1 MSSEEKEAVDFGQ
14 LRRLIDKLP
23 KGKAR
28 IDAYAEAIRLA
39 DKLQNTDR
47 QLEFRFSYASEMY
60 FQDDPP
66 KCIGVA
72 AEFGSIFEA
81 APLEIRKDKTWIDAY
96 LMITQLGVDVMKN
109 LPQIPMPQYEAALE
123 QYNQLTKRY
132 GIGRRTYFWQMYER
146 WEYADP
152 ERALEYIELAM
163 QTPPDDHFGNCN
175 ACEHSWAAEQY
186 IRLGRLEEAQRYVQ
200 PLETYRFSPC
210 ENSFQNIWAAYL
222 ESALDRGDLEAAV
235 PLAQKL
241 YKKGNRNRTDLRFL
255 GPVLRCWGMTNVDR
269 GLSLFAKRLEWSIG
283 MWDQKKVYDFD
294 KGACV
299 LFRRLAGVRQTVKLE
314 LPQAFPLWRE
324 DGRYPVEKLA
334 DWFQTQAEDIGR
346 RFDRRNSS
354 HYFEDDLAAALKQ
367 CSLLDRPTEG
377 GTLI

>member
-1 MSSEEKEAVDFGQ
+1 MQQEVFDGEKLSRIIE
-14 LRRLIDKLP
+14 KLP
-23 KGKAR
+23 KGKPR
-28 IDAYAEAIRLA
+28 IDAYEEAIRLA
-39 DKLQNTDR
+39 DQTQDAYWRLG
-47 QLEFRFSYASEMY
+47 FRFHYASEVY

-81 APLEIRKDKTWIDAY
+81 APLEIRKDKAWIDAY

-163 QTPPDDHFGNCN
+163 QTPPDEDYGNCK
-175 ACEHSWAAEQY
+175 ACEYSWAAKQY
-186 IRLGRLEEAQRYVQ
+186 IRLGRLKEAQRYVQ
-200 PLETYRFSPC
+200 PLETYHISPC
-210 ENSFQNIWAAYL
+210 ENSFQTIWAASL
-222 ESALDRGDLEAAV
+222 EYALDRGDLEAAV

-314 LPQAFPLWRE
+314 LPQALP
-324 DGRYPVEKLA
+324 
-334 DWFQTQAEDIGR
+334 
-346 RFDRRNSS
+346 
-354 HYFEDDLAAALKQ
+354 
-367 CSLLDRPTEG
+367 
-377 GTLI
+377 

>member
-47 QLEFRFSYASEMY
+47 QLEFRFGYASEMY

-81 APLEIRKDKTWIDAY
+81 APLEIRKDKAWIDAY

-175 ACEHSWAAEQY
+175 ACEHSWAAELY

-324 DGRYPVEKLA
+324 DGRYSVEELA
-334 DWFQTQAEDIGR
+334 DWFQTQAESIGR

-354 HYFEDDLAAALKQ
+354 HYFEQDLEAALKQ
-367 CSLLDRPTEG
+367 CDLSHFSTSNP
-377 GTLI
+377 

>member
-1 MSSEEKEAVDFGQ
+1 MDKEAFDSER
-14 LRRLIDKLP
+14 LSRLIEKLP
-23 KGKAR
+23 KGKPR
-28 IDAYAEAIRLA
+28 IDAYEEAIRLA
-39 DKLQNTDR
+39 DRAQDTYWRLG
-47 QLEFRFSYASEMY
+47 FRFSYASEVY
-60 FQDDPP
+60 LQDDPP

-81 APLEIRKDKTWIDAY
+81 APPEIQRNRALIHAY
-96 LMITQLGVDVMKN
+96 LMITQLGVDVMQN
-109 LPQIPMPQYEAALE
+109 LPQIPMAQYEGLLE
-123 QYNQLTKRY
+123 QYNLLTRRF
-132 GIGRRTYFWQMYER
+132 GIGRRTYFWQMFDR

-152 ERALEYIELAM
+152 KRALEYMQLAM
-163 QTPPDDHFGNCN
+163 QTPPDEDYGNCK
-175 ACEHSWAAEQY
+175 ACEYSWAAEQY
-186 IRLGRLEEAQRYVQ
+186 IRLGRLKEAQQYAQ

-210 ENSFQNIWAAYL
+210 ENSFQNIWAASL
-222 ESALDRGDLEAAV
+222 EAALDRGDLEAAV

-241 YKKGNRNRTDLRFL
+241 YKKGNRNRTDLRFI
-255 GPVLRCWGMTNVDR
+255 GPVLRCWGMTNFDR

-324 DGRYPVEKLA
+324 DGRYPVEELA
-334 DWFQTQAEDIGR
+334 DWFQTQAEDIGC

-354 HYFEDDLAAALKQ
+354 HYFEDDLAAALRQ
-367 CSLLDRPTEG
+367 CSCRTV
-377 GTLI
+377 

>member
-47 QLEFRFSYASEMY
+47 QLEFRFGYASEMY

-81 APLEIRKDKTWIDAY
+81 APLEIRKDKAWIDAY

-132 GIGRRTYFWQMYER
+132 GIGRRTYFWQIYER

-152 ERALEYIELAM
+152 ERALEYIELAI
-163 QTPPDDHFGNCN
+163 QTLPDDHFGNCN
-175 ACEHSWAAEQY
+175 ACEHSWAAKQY
-186 IRLGRLEEAQRYVQ
+186 IRLGRLEEAQRYIQ

-210 ENSFQNIWAAYL
+210 ENSFQNIWAASL
-222 ESALDRGDLEAAV
+222 EYALDRGDLETAV

-241 YKKGNRNRTDLRFL
+241 YKKGNLNRTDLRFL

-324 DGRYPVEKLA
+324 DGRYSVEELA
-334 DWFQTQAEDIGR
+334 DWFQTQAESIGR

-354 HYFEDDLAAALKQ
+354 HYFEQDLEAALEQ
-367 CSLLDRPTEG
+367 CDLSHFSTSNP
-377 GTLI
+377 

>member
-47 QLEFRFSYASEMY
+47 QLEFRFGYASEMY

-81 APLEIRKDKTWIDAY
+81 APLEIRKDKAWIDAY

-152 ERALEYIELAM
+152 ERALEYIELAI

-175 ACEHSWAAEQY
+175 ACEHSWAAELY

-324 DGRYPVEKLA
+324 DGRYSVEELA
-334 DWFQTQAEDIGR
+334 DWFQTQAESIGR

-354 HYFEDDLAAALKQ
+354 HYFEQDLEAALKQ
-367 CSLLDRPTEG
+367 CDLSHFSTSNL
-377 GTLI
+377 

>member
-81 APLEIRKDKTWIDAY
+81 APLEIRKDKAWIDAY

-324 DGRYPVEKLA
+324 DGRYSVEELA
-334 DWFQTQAEDIGR
+334 DWFQTQAESIGR

-354 HYFEDDLAAALKQ
+354 HYFEQDLEAALKQ
-367 CSLLDRPTEG
+367 CDLSHFSTSNL
-377 GTLI
+377 

>member
-81 APLEIRKDKTWIDAY
+81 APLEIRKDKAWIDAY

-324 DGRYPVEKLA
+324 DGRYPVQELE
-334 DWFQTQAEDIGR
+334 DWFLTQAETIGR
-346 RFDRRNSS
+346 RFDRRNRS
-354 HYFEDDLAAALKQ
+354 HYFEDDLAAALRQ
-367 CSLLDRPTEG
+367 CALSHSSAGNP
-377 GTLI
+377 

>member
-47 QLEFRFSYASEMY
+47 QLEFRFGYASEMY

-81 APLEIRKDKTWIDAY
+81 APLEIRKDKAWIDAY

-152 ERALEYIELAM
+152 KRALEYIELAM

-175 ACEHSWAAEQY
+175 ACEHSWAAELY

-241 YKKGNRNRTDLRFL
+241 YKKGNRTRTDLRVL

-314 LPQAFPLWRE
+314 LPQTFPLWRE
-324 DGRYPVEKLA
+324 DGRYSVEELA
-334 DWFQTQAEDIGR
+334 DWFQTQAESIGR

-354 HYFEDDLAAALKQ
+354 HYFEQDLEAALKQ
-367 CSLLDRPTEG
+367 CDLSHFSTSNP
-377 GTLI
+377 

>member
-47 QLEFRFSYASEMY
+47 QLEFRFGYASEMY

-81 APLEIRKDKTWIDAY
+81 APLEIRKDKAWIDAY
-96 LMITQLGVDVMKN
+96 LMITQLGIDVMKN

-152 ERALEYIELAM
+152 ERALEYIELAI

-175 ACEHSWAAEQY
+175 ACEHSWAAELY

-324 DGRYPVEKLA
+324 DGRYSVEELA
-334 DWFQTQAEDIGR
+334 DWFQTQAESIGR

-354 HYFEDDLAAALKQ
+354 HYFEQDLEAALKQ
-367 CSLLDRPTEG
+367 CDLSHFSTSNL
-377 GTLI
+377 

>member
-47 QLEFRFSYASEMY
+47 QLEFRFGYASEMY

-81 APLEIRKDKTWIDAY
+81 APLEIRKDKAWIDAY

-152 ERALEYIELAM
+152 ERALEYIELAI

-175 ACEHSWAAEQY
+175 ACEHSWAAELY

-314 LPQAFPLWRE
+314 LPQAFLLWRE
-324 DGRYPVEKLA
+324 DGRYSVEELA
-334 DWFQTQAEDIGR
+334 DWFQTQAESIGR

-354 HYFEDDLAAALKQ
+354 HYFEQDLEAALKQ
-367 CSLLDRPTEG
+367 CDLSHFSTSNL
-377 GTLI
+377 

>member
-47 QLEFRFSYASEMY
+47 QLEFRFGYASEMY

-81 APLEIRKDKTWIDAY
+81 APLEIRKDKAWIDAY

-175 ACEHSWAAEQY
+175 ACEHSWAAELY

-269 GLSLFAKRLEWSIG
+269 GLSLFAKRLERSIG

-324 DGRYPVEKLA
+324 DGRYSVEELA
-334 DWFQTQAEDIGR
+334 DWFQTQAESIGR

-354 HYFEDDLAAALKQ
+354 HYFEQDLEAALKQ
-367 CSLLDRPTEG
+367 CDLSHFSTSNP
-377 GTLI
+377 

>member
-47 QLEFRFSYASEMY
+47 QLEFRFGYASEMY

-81 APLEIRKDKTWIDAY
+81 APLEIRKDKAWIDAY
-96 LMITQLGVDVMKN
+96 LMITQLGIDVMKN

-324 DGRYPVEKLA
+324 DGRYSVEELA
-334 DWFQTQAEDIGR
+334 DWFQTQAESIGR

-354 HYFEDDLAAALKQ
+354 HYFEQDLEAALKQ
-367 CSLLDRPTEG
+367 CDLSHFSTSNL
-377 GTLI
+377 

>member
-47 QLEFRFSYASEMY
+47 QLEFRFGYASEMY

-81 APLEIRKDKTWIDAY
+81 APLEIRKDKAWIDAY

-175 ACEHSWAAEQY
+175 ACEHSWAAELY

-255 GPVLRCWGMTNVDR
+255 GPVLRCWGMTNIDR

-324 DGRYPVEKLA
+324 DGRYPVEELA
-334 DWFQTQAEDIGR
+334 DWFQTQAESIGR

-354 HYFEDDLAAALKQ
+354 HYFEQDLEAALKQ
-367 CSLLDRPTEG
+367 CDLSHFSTSNP
-377 GTLI
+377 

>member
-1 MSSEEKEAVDFGQ
+1 MGSEEKETVDFGQ
-14 LRRLIDKLP
+14 LCRLIDKLP

-47 QLEFRFSYASEMY
+47 QLEFRFGYASEMY

-81 APLEIRKDKTWIDAY
+81 APLEIRKDKAWIDAY

-109 LPQIPMPQYEAALE
+109 LPQIPMSQYEAALE

-132 GIGRRTYFWQMYER
+132 GIGRRTYFWQMHER

-163 QTPPDDHFGNCN
+163 QTPPDEDYGNCK
-175 ACEHSWAAEQY
+175 ACEYSWAAKQY
-186 IRLGRLEEAQRYVQ
+186 IRLGRLKEAQRYVQ
-200 PLETYRFSPC
+200 PLETYRISPC
-210 ENSFQNIWAAYL
+210 ENSFQTIWAASL
-222 ESALDRGDLEAAV
+222 EYALDRGDLEAAV

-255 GPVLRCWGMTNVDR
+255 GPVLRCWGMTNADR
-269 GLSLFAKRLEWSIG
+269 GLSLFARRLEWSIG
-283 MWDQKKVYDFD
+283 MWDQKKV
-294 KGACV
+294 
-299 LFRRLAGVRQTVKLE
+299 
-314 LPQAFPLWRE
+314 
-324 DGRYPVEKLA
+324 
-334 DWFQTQAEDIGR
+334 
-346 RFDRRNSS
+346 
-354 HYFEDDLAAALKQ
+354 
-367 CSLLDRPTEG
+367 
-377 GTLI
+377 

>member
-47 QLEFRFSYASEMY
+47 QLEFRFGYASEMY

-81 APLEIRKDKTWIDAY
+81 APLEIRKDKAWIDAY

-132 GIGRRTYFWQMYER
+132 GIGRRTYFWQIYER

-152 ERALEYIELAM
+152 ERALEYIELAI

-175 ACEHSWAAEQY
+175 ACEHSWAAKQY
-186 IRLGRLEEAQRYVQ
+186 IRLGRLEEAQRYIQ

-210 ENSFQNIWAAYL
+210 ENSFQNIWAASL
-222 ESALDRGDLEAAV
+222 EYALDRGDLETAV

-324 DGRYPVEKLA
+324 DGRYSVEELA
-334 DWFQTQAEDIGR
+334 DWFQTQAESIGR

-354 HYFEDDLAAALKQ
+354 HYFEQDLEAALEQ
-367 CSLLDRPTEG
+367 CDLSHFSTSNP
-377 GTLI
+377 

>member
-47 QLEFRFSYASEMY
+47 QLEFRFGYASEMY

-81 APLEIRKDKTWIDAY
+81 APLEIRKDKAWIDAY

-132 GIGRRTYFWQMYER
+132 GIGRRTYFWQIYER

-152 ERALEYIELAM
+152 ERALEYIELAI

-175 ACEHSWAAEQY
+175 ACEHSWAAKQY
-186 IRLGRLEEAQRYVQ
+186 IRLGRLEEAQRYIQ

-210 ENSFQNIWAAYL
+210 ENSFQNIWAASL
-222 ESALDRGDLEAAV
+222 EYALDRGDLETAV

-324 DGRYPVEKLA
+324 DGRYSVEELA
-334 DWFQTQAEDIGR
+334 DWFQTQAESIGR

-354 HYFEDDLAAALKQ
+354 HYFEQDLEAALKQ
-367 CSLLDRPTEG
+367 CDLSHFSTSNL
-377 GTLI
+377 

>member
-47 QLEFRFSYASEMY
+47 QLEFRFGYASEMY

-81 APLEIRKDKTWIDAY
+81 APLEIRKDKAWIDAY

-163 QTPPDDHFGNCN
+163 QTPSDDHFGNCN
-175 ACEHSWAAEQY
+175 ACEHSWAAELY

-324 DGRYPVEKLA
+324 DGRYPVEELA
-334 DWFQTQAEDIGR
+334 DWFQTQAESIGR

-354 HYFEDDLAAALKQ
+354 HYFEQDLEAALKQ
-367 CSLLDRPTEG
+367 CDLSHFSTSNP
-377 GTLI
+377 

>member
-1 MSSEEKEAVDFGQ
+1 MQQEVFDGEKLSRIIE
-14 LRRLIDKLP
+14 KLP
-23 KGKAR
+23 KGKPR
-28 IDAYAEAIRLA
+28 IDAYEEAIRLA
-39 DKLQNTDR
+39 DQAQDAYWRLG
-47 QLEFRFSYASEMY
+47 FRFHYASEVY

-72 AEFGSIFEA
+72 AEFGPIFEA
-81 APLEIRKDKTWIDAY
+81 APPKIQKDPVMIDAY
-96 LMITQLGVDVMKN
+96 LMITQLGVDVMQN
-109 LPQIPMPQYEAALE
+109 LPQIPMAQYEALLE
-123 QYNQLTKRY
+123 QYDQLTKRY
-132 GIGRRTYFWQMYER
+132 GIGRRTYYWQMMGR

-163 QTPPDDHFGNCN
+163 QMPPDDHFGNCN

-186 IRLGRLEEAQRYVQ
+186 IRLGRLEEAQRYIH

-210 ENSFQNIWAAYL
+210 ENSFQNIWAASL
-222 ESALDRGDLEAAV
+222 EYALDRGDLETAV

-269 GLSLFAKRLEWSIG
+269 GLSLFARRLEWSIG
-283 MWDQKKVYDFD
+283 MWDQKKIYDFD

-299 LFRRLAGVRQTVKLE
+299 LFRRLTGVRQTVKLE

-324 DGRYPVEKLA
+324 DGRYPVQELA
-334 DWFQTQAEDIGR
+334 DWFLTQAESIGR
-346 RFDRRNSS
+346 RFDRRNRS
-354 HYFEDDLAAALKQ
+354 HYFEDDLAAALRQ
-367 CSLLDRPTEG
+367 C
-377 GTLI
+377 TLSHSSAGNP

>member
-1 MSSEEKEAVDFGQ
+1 
-14 LRRLIDKLP
+14 
-23 KGKAR
+23 
-28 IDAYAEAIRLA
+28 
-39 DKLQNTDR
+39 
-47 QLEFRFSYASEMY
+47 
-60 FQDDPP
+60 
-66 KCIGVA
+66 
-72 AEFGSIFEA
+72 
-81 APLEIRKDKTWIDAY
+81 
-96 LMITQLGVDVMKN
+96 MKN

-241 YKKGNRNRTDLRFL
+241 YKRATAT
-255 GPVLRCWGMTNVDR
+255 GPTCAFSGP
-269 GLSLFAKRLEWSIG
+269 SCAA
-283 MWDQKKVYDFD
+283 
-294 KGACV
+294 GA
-299 LFRRLAGVRQTVKLE
+299 
-314 LPQAFPLWRE
+314 
-324 DGRYPVEKLA
+324 
-334 DWFQTQAEDIGR
+334 
-346 RFDRRNSS
+346 
-354 HYFEDDLAAALKQ
+354 
-367 CSLLDRPTEG
+367 
-377 GTLI
+377 

>member
-47 QLEFRFSYASEMY
+47 QLEFRFGYASEMY

-81 APLEIRKDKTWIDAY
+81 APLEIRKDKAWIDAY

-152 ERALEYIELAM
+152 KRALEYIELAM

-175 ACEHSWAAEQY
+175 ACEHSWAAELY

-314 LPQAFPLWRE
+314 LPQTFPLWRE
-324 DGRYPVEKLA
+324 DGRYSVEELA
-334 DWFQTQAEDIGR
+334 DWFQTQAESIGR

-354 HYFEDDLAAALKQ
+354 HYFEQDLEAALKQ
-367 CSLLDRPTEG
+367 CDLSHFSTSNP
-377 GTLI
+377 

>member
-47 QLEFRFSYASEMY
+47 QLEFRFGYASEMY

-81 APLEIRKDKTWIDAY
+81 APLKIRKDKAWIDAY
-96 LMITQLGVDVMKN
+96 LMITQLGIDVMKN

-152 ERALEYIELAM
+152 ERALEYIELAI

-175 ACEHSWAAEQY
+175 ACEHSWAAELY

-269 GLSLFAKRLEWSIG
+269 GLSLFAKRLEWCIG
-283 MWDQKKVYDFD
+283 MLDQKKVYDFD

-324 DGRYPVEKLA
+324 DGRYSVEELA
-334 DWFQTQAEDIGR
+334 DWFQTQAESIGR

-354 HYFEDDLAAALKQ
+354 HYFEQDLEAALKQ
-367 CSLLDRPTEG
+367 CDLSHFSTSNL
-377 GTLI
+377 